1 MTGDVVWTSASFD
14 GSGNVTGTAAIQ
26 PDSVVLGTD
35 STGNYVGTIT
45 GGTGITS
52 TGGTTGEGVSHSL
65 SVDAAQSQITTVGT
79 IGAGVWEGTTV
90 AVAQGGTGA
99 TSFTNLFALGTH
111 TTGNYMTDVSAGTLV
126 DVSHTPGEG
135 STATVNVDLTEAAE
149 AAIANGDY
157 LLFLDGGATGTHA
170 KEAVHD
176 LATLFAGTGLTAS
189 SSVIG
194 VDASQTQITAVG
206 DLGTGSITSGFT
218 SIDVGS
224 GTIAT
229 TGVITAGGLTIG
241 SAAILE
247 AELEILDGATIT
259 TAELNLLD
267 GGTSVGGSIT
277 LADTD
282 GFIVHDGGVMKT
294 IPASDLGVYITAE
307 GSMSNWVLEDGDGTE
322 VTVTN
327 TKEIKFVEG
336 GGLDINWT
344 DTDNGTDADPYDLT
358 FTIDAAQTLITS
370 IYATDLIMG
379 EDTQTAIDFGTAN
392 EIDFK
397 VDNAA
402 RLTMTSGALYP
413 VTNNQIDLGTSTLE
427 FKDAFFDGTVTA
439 DAFAG
444 PLTGAVT
451 GNADTVTTNA
461 NLTGHITST
470 GNAALLGSFS
480 QAQLMTALTDETIV
494 VDADIGSTVQAYD
507 ADLLALAGIG
517 TAVQGD
523 IIYSDSNGS
532 WARLVEG
539 ADGYVLTLASGVPSW
554 AVAASGDITG
564 ITTGDGLSGGAT
576 SGTPTLVVDLV
587 SNGGLEFSS
596 GELQVATGISQ
607 YDVAQFAA
615 SVADDDFLRISGT
628 AVEGLSVSEVA
639 AAIESSIDAVGTIA
653 TGTWA
658 ATDVAVL
665 HGGTGESTATAGF
678 DALSPMSAEGDVI
691 YGGTSGTVTRLAKGT
706 DNQTLMMN
714 GNVPNWETVTVGA
727 TAGFSVAMAIA
738 L

>member
-1 MTGDVVWTSASFD
+1 
-14 GSGNVTGTAAIQ
+14 
-26 PDSVVLGTD
+26 
-35 STGNYVGTIT
+35 
-45 GGTGITS
+45 
-52 TGGTTGEGVSHSL
+52 
-65 SVDAAQSQITTVGT
+65 
-79 IGAGVWEGTTV
+79 
-90 AVAQGGTGA
+90 
-99 TSFTNLFALGTH
+99 
-111 TTGNYMTDVSAGTLV
+111 
-126 DVSHTPGEG
+126 
-135 STATVNVDLTEAAE
+135 
-149 AAIANGDY
+149 
-157 LLFLDGGATGTHA
+157 
-170 KEAVHD
+170 
-176 LATLFAGTGLTAS
+176 
-189 SSVIG
+189 
-194 VDASQTQITAVG
+194 
-206 DLGTGSITSGFT
+206 
-218 SIDVGS
+218 
-224 GTIAT
+224 
-229 TGVITAGGLTIG
+229 
-241 SAAILE
+241 
-247 AELEILDGATIT
+247 
-259 TAELNLLD
+259 
-267 GGTSVGGSIT
+267 
-277 LADTD
+277 
-282 GFIVHDGGVMKT
+282 
-294 IPASDLGVYITAE
+294 
-307 GSMSNWVLEDGDGTE
+307 
-322 VTVTN
+322 
-327 TKEIKFVEG
+327 
-336 GGLDINWT
+336 
-344 DTDNGTDADPYDLT
+344 
-358 FTIDAAQTLITS
+358 
-370 IYATDLIMG
+370 
-379 EDTQTAIDFGTAN
+379 
-392 EIDFK
+392 
-397 VDNAA
+397 
-402 RLTMTSGALYP
+402 
-413 VTNNQIDLGTSTLE
+413 
-427 FKDAFFDGTVTA
+427 
-439 DAFAG
+439 
-444 PLTGAVT
+444 
-451 GNADTVTTNA
+451 
-461 NLTGHITST
+461 
-470 GNAALLGSFS
+470 
-480 QAQLMTALTDETIV
+480 MTALTDETIV